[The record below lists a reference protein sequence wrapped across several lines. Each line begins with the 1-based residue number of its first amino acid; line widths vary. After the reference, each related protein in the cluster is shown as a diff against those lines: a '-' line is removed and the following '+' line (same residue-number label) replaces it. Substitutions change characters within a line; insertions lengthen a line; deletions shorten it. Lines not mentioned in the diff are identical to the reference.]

1 MKNLTQ
7 EGFEVKDFLV
17 VDQEVFLEGVREY
30 LQGFV
35 KWMFE
40 RAIQKEL
47 TEFLGRQ
54 PYERGKGYGNYR
66 NGYYERDLI
75 TRYGVLEDIRVAR
88 DRNGEFE
95 TKLINRYKRKE
106 KKIDRLIGD
115 IFIGGISTR
124 GMKRITKT
132 LLGKGYSAG
141 TISRINKELTEEMKQ
156 WLNSPIEDDIVYLFM
171 DGLNLPVR
179 RFAVSKE
186 SLLMVIGVNK
196 QGKRRVLGVQLGDR
210 ESASS
215 WGAFFAD
222 LKARGLK
229 GKELK
234 LGIMDGLPG
243 LESAFE
249 MAFPKAKIQRCIV
262 HKLWNIG
269 AKLPRSIQAD
279 CLAQCK
285 RIFSAHSK
293 EEALER
299 FNEWKQNW
307 ERIAPS
313 AVECFEKDIEVALS
327 FYSFPK
333 AHWKRIRTTNIIERA
348 FKEFRRRTRQ
358 MDSFPNEECC
368 LRCVFMIARNLNE
381 NWGKRRHMRF
391 PMEEQGREA
400 A

>member
-1 MKNLTQ
+1 MGTIA
-7 EGFEVKDFLV
+7 
-17 VDQEVFLEGVREY
+17 
-30 LQGFV
+30 
-35 KWMFE
+35 M
-40 RAIQKEL
+40 AI
-47 TEFLGRQ
+47 
-54 PYERGKGYGNYR
+54 N
-66 NGYYERDLI
+66 ERDLV
-75 TRYGVLEDIRVAR
+75 TSLGVLEDIRVAR
-88 DRNGEFE
+88 NRAGKFE

-106 KKIDRLIGD
+106 AKIDRLIGD

-156 WLNSPIEDDIVYLFM
+156 WLNSPIEDDIVYLFV

-186 SLLMVIGVNK
+186 SLLMVIGVDK

-210 ESASS
+210 ESATS

-234 LGIMDGLPG
+234 LGIMDGLAG

-285 RIFSAHSK
+285 RIFSAHSR
-293 EEALER
+293 ESALER

-313 AVECFEKDIEVALS
+313 AVECLEKDIEVVLS
-327 FYSFPK
+327 FYLFPK
-333 AHWKRIRTTNIIERA
+333 AHWKKIRTTNIIERA

-358 MDSFPNEECC
+358 MDSFSNEECC

-381 NWGKRRHMRF
+381 SWGKRRHMRF
-391 PMEEQGREA
+391 PMGEQEKQA